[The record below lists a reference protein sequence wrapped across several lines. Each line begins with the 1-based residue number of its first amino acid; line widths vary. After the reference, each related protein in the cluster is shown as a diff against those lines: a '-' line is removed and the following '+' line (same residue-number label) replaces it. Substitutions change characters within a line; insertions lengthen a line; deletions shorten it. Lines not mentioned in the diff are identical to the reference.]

1 MNANRPKRAY
11 NRRVEP
17 APPQS
22 HPEVVLAV
30 MDEAIAPSVARPD
43 MRAEPRPAMREE
55 SSRDRAA
62 RRAAEIMGH
71 LPDENEAVDPYDVS
85 ELQPD
90 GYAYQWK
97 VKTVLGQELPQ
108 RQLQQAKTGWEA
120 VPAGRHPELMPH
132 GWKGSAIEREGLI
145 LMERPTVIE
154 EEMQRRERKEAR
166 DLVRGNAE
174 KLSGVPEGQFARV
187 DGKGRPTAKLSKTY
201 SPVDIPS
208 DAG

>member
-11 NRRVEP
+11 HRRPDAVS
-17 APPQS
+17 APS
-22 HPEVVLAV
+22 APEVVLAV
-30 MDEAIAPSVARPD
+30 MDEAIAPSVPRPE
-43 MRAEPRPAMREE
+43 MRADPRPAMREE

-62 RRAAEIMGH
+62 KRAAQILGH
-71 LPDENEAVDPYDVS
+71 LPDENEASDSYNVS

-90 GYAYQWK
+90 GFTYQWK
-97 VKTVLGQELPQ
+97 VRTVLGQELPQ
-108 RQLQQAKTGWEA
+108 RQLEQAKTGWEA

-132 GWKGSAIEREGLI
+132 GWTGSAIEREGLI

-154 EEMQRRERKEAR
+154 DEMKRRERKEAR
-166 DLVRGNAE
+166 DLVRGNTE

-187 DGKGRPTAKLSKTY
+187 DAQGKPNVKLSQKY
-201 SPVDIPS
+201 SPVDIPG